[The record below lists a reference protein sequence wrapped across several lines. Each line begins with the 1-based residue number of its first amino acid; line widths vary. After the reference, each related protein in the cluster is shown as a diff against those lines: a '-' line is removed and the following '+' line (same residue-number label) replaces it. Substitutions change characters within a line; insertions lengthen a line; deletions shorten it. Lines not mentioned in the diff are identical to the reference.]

1 MKESFLLSF
10 SSLTHLVLSETQRD
24 RQLRGGLSLLR
35 TLVQT
40 GTRKCWTSAVY
51 PAPNQKTTWVV
62 SPAQSL
68 LRASPSP
75 YFTLSSALARSHH
88 FLFKQEA
95 LFCGLIRSV
104 NVFTIYFL
112 FETLFTLSKTLSSNA
127 ASAQGWRC
135 RKDFTVSSAKEQE
148 GAHARTHTQTCEIFP
163 VVAHFFLSRW
173 KCDVTLWLHCP
184 SPKRCQFLAGQLTQT
199 AFWPKASYHDARG
212 PQTRLFHSK
221 CLSNI
226 LCIPKLEQTF
236 VIHFLP
242 HKSSARLF
250 WVFQAYVVHQLLVGF
265 SLFSMQTM
273 YNAAVYHH

>member
-10 SSLTHLVLSETQRD
+10 SSPTHLVLSETQRD

-35 TLVQT
+35 TLAQT

-112 FETLFTLSKTLSSNA
+112 FETLFILSKALSSNA

-148 GAHARTHTQTCEIFP
+148 GAHAHTHTDMWKISCCCSLFP
-163 VVAHFFLSRW
+163 VTMKVWCHL
-173 KCDVTLWLHCP
+173 VTPLPLPKEMPVP
-184 SPKRCQFLAGQLTQT
+184 SWTELTQT